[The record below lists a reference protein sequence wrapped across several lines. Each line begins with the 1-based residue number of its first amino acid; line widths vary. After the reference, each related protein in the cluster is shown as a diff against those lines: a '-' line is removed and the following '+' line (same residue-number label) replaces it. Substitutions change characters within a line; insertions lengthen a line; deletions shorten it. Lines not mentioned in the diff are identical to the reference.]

1 MRVIVTNDYASLS
14 RVAADLVVDVVNAK
28 PDAALLVATGNT
40 PMGMYRELGE
50 RRQRGELDASRLR
63 VFQLDEYLGLGPDDH
78 RSLYG
83 WTVRSLVEPLGVP
96 VEDMVRLRGDA
107 SDPAAACLA
116 YEEAVNTAGGIDL
129 AILGL
134 GPNGHLGFN
143 EPPVAP
149 VSVTR
154 IVELSEESIES
165 NGRYWGA
172 RDQVPRRAVTAGMSV
187 ILAARRTLLVVSGAH
202 KRDILRR
209 TIDGPVTADVPASYL
224 RLSSDVTVIADTAAW
239 GDGATSDISADNSIR
254 AHGLRTRG

>member
-1 MRVIVTNDYASLS
+1 
-14 RVAADLVVDVVNAK
+14 
-28 PDAALLVATGNT
+28 
-40 PMGMYRELGE
+40 MGMYQELGE
-50 RRQRGELDASRLR
+50 RRHQGGLDASGLR

-83 WTVRSLVEPLGVP
+83 WTIRSFVEPLGLP
-96 VEDMVRLRGDA
+96 VANLVRLRGDA

-116 YEEAVNTAGGIDL
+116 YEEAVNAAGGIDL

-143 EPPVAP
+143 EPPVDPDAA
-149 VSVTR
+149 TR
-154 IVELSEESIES
+154 IVELSEKSIES

-172 RDQVPRRAVTAGMSV
+172 CDQVPRRAMTAGMSV

-224 RLSSDVTVIADTAAW
+224 RLSPDVTVIADTAAW
-239 GDGATSDISADNSIR
+239 GDDAASGISADNSTT